1 MRALKIAA
9 TGMEAQQNRV
19 SVISNNLANM
29 STTGY
34 KGRRAEFA
42 DLIYQQPRRAGSI
55 NAADGSILP
64 AGVQLGHGVRL
75 AAVTFDVVQG
85 PLKATANDLDVAID
99 GQGWFEVELPNGNSA
114 FTRDGSFKRTDE
126 GRIVTS
132 EGYGLVPDMTI
143 PEDAQAVT
151 INPDGEVYALFDDR
165 TQPEL
170 LGQILLATFANE
182 KGLEPIGDNLFVG
195 TNASGE
201 PVPDTAG
208 TDRRGVIRQGY
219 IEESSVDAVREITE
233 LIEAQRGYELNSKV
247 ISAADQMLGATTQ
260 IR

>member
-9 TGMEAQQNRV
+9 TGMEAQQTRV
-19 SVISNNLANM
+19 EVISNNLANM

-55 NAADGSILP
+55 NSADGSVLP
-64 AGVQLGHGVRL
+64 AGVQLGHGVRMS
-75 AAVTFDVVQG
+75 AVTFDVVQG
-85 PLKATANDLDVAID
+85 PIRPTAGELDVAID
-99 GQGWFEVELPNGNSA
+99 GQGWFEVELPNGGTA
-114 FTRDGSFKRTDE
+114 YTRDGSFKRTGDGE
-126 GRIVTS
+126 IVTS
-132 EGYGLVPDMTI
+132 EGYTLAPGMTV
-143 PEDAQAVT
+143 PEDTQAIT
-151 INPDGEVYALFDDR
+151 INPEGEIYAMFDDR

-170 LGQILLATFANE
+170 LGQIMLVTFANE
-182 KGLEPIGDNLFVG
+182 KGLEPIGSNMFLQ
-195 TNASGE
+195 TNASGDA
-201 PVPDTAG
+201 VQGVAG
-208 TDRRGVIRQGY
+208 EDQRGAIRQGF